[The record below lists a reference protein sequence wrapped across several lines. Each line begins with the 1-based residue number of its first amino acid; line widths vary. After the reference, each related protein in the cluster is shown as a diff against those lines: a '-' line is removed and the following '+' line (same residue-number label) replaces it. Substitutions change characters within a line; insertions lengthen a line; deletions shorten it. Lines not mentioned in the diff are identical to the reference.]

1 MDRAAVCTRCRR
13 DRMISIHQRYTVL
26 ISRLSK
32 NSVDM
37 VLHRVLREIEP
48 GSNLL
53 IGPTNK
59 FNQLLFAPAEI
70 RTIPPL
76 QVLLDSQLLGSTT
89 E

>member
-1 MDRAAVCTRCRR
+1 MIAV
-13 DRMISIHQRYTVL
+13 HQRNTIL
-26 ISRLSK
+26 SSRLSK
-32 NSVDM
+32 NAVDM
-37 VLHRVLREIEP
+37 VLHRMLREIEP
-48 GSNLL
+48 RSNLL
-53 IGPTNK
+53 IRQAPTNK